1 MSSEWHS
8 DSRLHRIRRLTTA
21 AIAANIAALLYKTNV
36 KCDGFTPGLLLI
48 ASETIEN
55 CWLKQCQNI
64 KTYADQSKLF
74 KSSMY
79 RLKAGQFL
87 REQGVTGS
95 TTTHGKLE
103 KDIDEIKKQLKHIVG
118 EKRKSEEITQS

>member
-1 MSSEWHS
+1 MSSEWQS

-21 AIAANIAALLYKTNV
+21 AIAANITGLLYKTNV

-48 ASETIEN
+48 ASEAIEN
-55 CWLKQCQNI
+55 SWLNQCQNI

-87 REQGVTGS
+87 REQGVVGS
-95 TTTHGKLE
+95 NGTHGKLE

-118 EKRKSEEITQS
+118 EKRKSEEIT

>member
-21 AIAANIAALLYKTNV
+21 AIAANITGLLYKTNV
-36 KCDGFTPGLLLI
+36 KVDGFTPGLLLI
-48 ASETIEN
+48 VSETIEN

-87 REQGVTGS
+87 REQGVVGS
-95 TTTHGKLE
+95 STAHGKLE

-118 EKRKSEEITQS
+118 EKRKSDEIAQ